1 MTSPLMAEAV
11 TAMSRHAR
19 TFWLAARLLPGSVR
33 HDVVLLY
40 LVCRTLDDL
49 VDDGDPSAPRRLSEV
64 AAWAAGGSPVGR
76 EELILEYLRERHPGF
91 PLDAVTDF
99 CTGQEQDFGAVAFRT
114 EADLDLYAYRVAG
127 TVGRMMAAVLGTS
140 APEADGAARALGI
153 ALQRTNVL
161 RDVAEDAGRGRCYL
175 PQESYDLASG
185 DRTMQMK
192 IEIAIA
198 QHWYERG
205 LAGVPYLRQGGRV
218 VRGAAQMYRAI
229 LSEVEGGLG
238 RPEPRTRAVVPAR
251 RKLRILA
258 GEMLRFA

>member
-11 TAMSRHAR
+11 IAMSRHAR
-19 TFWLAARLLPGSVR
+19 TFWLAARLLPAAVR

-49 VDDGDPSAPRRLSEV
+49 VDDGDPSAPRRLEEV

-76 EELILEYLRERHPGF
+76 EEMILEYLRERHPAF
-91 PLDAVTDF
+91 PLDAVSDF
-99 CTGQEQDFGAVAFRT
+99 CAGQEQDFGRVAFRT
-114 EADLDLYAYRVAG
+114 EADLDRYAYRVAG
-127 TVGRMMAAVLGTS
+127 TVGRMMAAVLGTL
-140 APEADGAARALGI
+140 APEADAAARALGI

-161 RDVAEDAGRGRCYL
+161 RDVEEDAGRGRSYL
-175 PQESYDLASG
+175 PQESLDLASG
-185 DRTMQMK
+185 DHAMQMR
-192 IEIAIA
+192 IEISIA

-205 LAGVPYLRQGGRV
+205 LAGVPYLQQGGRV

-229 LSEVEGGLG
+229 LFEVERNLAH
-238 RPEPRTRAVVPAR
+238 PELRARAVVPAR

-258 GEMLRFA
+258 GEMLRIA

>member
-1 MTSPLMAEAV
+1 MTSPLMADAV

-19 TFWLAARLLPGSVR
+19 TFWLAARLLPSTVR

-49 VDDGDPSAPRRLSEV
+49 VDDRDPSAARRLAEV

-76 EELILEYLRERHPGF
+76 EEMILEHLRERHPDF

-99 CTGQEQDFGAVAFRT
+99 CAGQEQDFGTVAFRT
-114 EADLDLYAYRVAG
+114 EAELDLYAYRVAG
-127 TVGRMMAAVLGTS
+127 TVGLMMAAVLGTL
-140 APEADGAARALGI
+140 APEAEGAARALGI

-161 RDVAEDAGRGRCYL
+161 RDVEEDAARGRSYL
-175 PQESYDLASG
+175 PEESLVLASG
-185 DRTMQMK
+185 DRVMQMR

-198 QHWYERG
+198 QQWYERG
-205 LAGVPYLRQGGRV
+205 LVGVPLLREGGRV

-229 LSEVEGGLG
+229 LFEVERNLASQ
-238 RPEPRTRAVVPAR
+238 EPRMRAVVPTR